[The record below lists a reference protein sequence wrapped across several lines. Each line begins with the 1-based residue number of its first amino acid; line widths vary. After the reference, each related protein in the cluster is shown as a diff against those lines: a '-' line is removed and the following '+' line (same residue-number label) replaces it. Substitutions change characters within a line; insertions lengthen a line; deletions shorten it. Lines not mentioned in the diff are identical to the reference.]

1 MGYLVVTGAAGFI
14 GSNFIHWMSWQH
26 PEVDIAVVDN
36 LTYAGNLAN
45 LEKFRDI
52 IKFVKADIADP
63 AAMRE
68 VLEGA
73 DGIINFAAESHV
85 DRSIESAAPFL
96 HSNIV
101 GVQVIL
107 DLVKELNIPRFLQ
120 ISTDEVYGS
129 APEGVRFRENDV
141 LNPSS
146 AYAASKAS
154 ADLLVMAAVRT
165 WEVPALITRASNNYG
180 PFQFPEKLLP
190 LMITN
195 IAEGKP
201 LPVYGDGMQK
211 REWLHVGD
219 HCSAIWKV
227 WEGGEVGEI
236 YNIGTGSDMANL
248 DLIRTLISIMDA
260 SEELIT
266 FVTDRPGHDR
276 RYALDVSRIKS
287 ELSWEPEMDLEEGLQ
302 GTVEWYMENRP
313 WWESIKS
320 GEYREYYERMYGDR
334 DSA

>member
-1 MGYLVVTGAAGFI
+1 MGHLVITGAAGFI

-26 PEVDIAVVDN
+26 PGIDIVVVDN

-45 LEKFRDI
+45 IEKFTDL
-52 IKFVKADIADP
+52 IKFVRADIADP
-63 AAMRE
+63 EAMRE

-96 HSNIV
+96 HSNII

-107 DLVKELNIPRFLQ
+107 DLVRELDIPRFLQ

-129 APEGVRFRENDV
+129 APEGVRFRENDI

-180 PFQFPEKLLP
+180 PYQFPEKLLP

-219 HCSAIWKV
+219 HCSAVWKV
-227 WEGGEVGEI
+227 WEGGEVGET

-260 SEELIT
+260 SEDLIT

-287 ELSWEPEMDLEEGLQ
+287 ELGWEPEIDLEEGLK

-334 DSA
+334 GSA